1 MKMVKGKDE
10 GSMKCD
16 EAIKCVFDLNK
27 LDIKVYDMLQKHG
40 SIRADELANLL
51 QKERSTIYRSL
62 QKLTSCKICKKKT
75 KTLKQ
80 GGYYHVYEPQP
91 SGKVRKEAEHCL
103 DQWYKTMKQTLQ
115 LLQRNK

>member
-1 MKMVKGKDE
+1 MKVVKDK

-27 LDIKVYDMLQKHG
+27 LDIKVYNTLKQCG
-40 SIRADELANLL
+40 SIRADELATLL

-62 QKLTSCKICKKKT
+62 QKLTACRICKKKT

-91 SGKVRKEAEHCL
+91 SARVRKEAEHCL
-103 DQWYKTMKQTLQ
+103 DQWYESMKQTLQ
-115 LLQRNK
+115 MLQKKE